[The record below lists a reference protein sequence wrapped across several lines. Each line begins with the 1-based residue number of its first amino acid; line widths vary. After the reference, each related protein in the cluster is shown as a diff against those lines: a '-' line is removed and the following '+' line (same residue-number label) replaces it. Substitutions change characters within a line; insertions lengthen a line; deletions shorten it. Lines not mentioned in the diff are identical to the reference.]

1 MLSLYEDTSFVL
13 TETAAKQVA
22 VLLEAEAKSR
32 PVDSPPPRALRVGVK
47 GGGCSGLSYFMEFT
61 DAPEAKDRIF
71 AYHGVAVYIDQ
82 KSLAYLKG
90 TELDFSHAVQSSG
103 FKWNNPNMKKSCGCG
118 ESFSV

>member
-1 MLSLYEDTSFVL
+1 MLSLYEEGVPFAL
-13 TETAAKQVA
+13 TENAAKQVA
-22 VLLEAEAKSR
+22 VLLGEEAKTR
-32 PVDSPPPRALRVGVK
+32 PVKALRVGVK

-71 AYHGVAVYIDQ
+71 EQHGVAVYIDP

>member
-1 MLSLYEDTSFVL
+1 MLSLYDDVTFKL
-13 TETAAKQVA
+13 TENAAKQVA
-22 VLLEAEAKSR
+22 VLLDAEAKTR
-32 PVDSPPPRALRVGVK
+32 PVKALRVGVK

-61 DAPEAKDRIF
+61 DAPEPKDRIY
-71 AYHGVAVYIDQ
+71 AYYGVEVYIDP
-82 KSLAYLKG
+82 KSLNYLKG